1 MTTLI
6 EHLQATTAKLLQ
18 RYATLQPLPRWF
30 FPPIVLG
37 ALILAIT
44 VALTPGARRL
54 DEAPPPIPV
63 RVQVIQSKPYAPRL
77 VGFGEVQPE
86 LTWQAVAQVAGR
98 ITYRH
103 PELKSG
109 ALISKG
115 TVILTID
122 PLDYELLVT
131 RAEATLQAAEA
142 ILAEFPSREV
152 DLKQSLEIEA
162 QSLILSQLDLD
173 RKRQLSTKGHVSA
186 LELAAEEQKLLRS
199 QQNVQ
204 NLKSQLNLLPIQQ
217 NAQLARVTEAK
228 MSVARA
234 TEDVKRTRLVM
245 PFDARVT
252 NIKLAE
258 SQFVPIGQLLATA
271 ESVNRMEV
279 LLEVPVAQMTSRF
292 PHIMASPELLSS
304 PGNTLNATVSYTANG
319 LELSWQGK
327 VVRID
332 PALNEKTR
340 AARIYISISR
350 ESDSLPPRAHLYT
363 RIEITGPDLEEQI
376 VIPRLAY
383 HEGLVY
389 LVNQSSQMEFREVT
403 VAFREGDN
411 LIIKSGLFAGERIIL
426 SDLPFPIA
434 GTHVKIATEST
445 QDSSP

>member
-1 MTTLI
+1 MV
-6 EHLQATTAKLLQ
+6 
-18 RYATLQPLPRWF
+18 

-204 NLKSQLNLLPIQQ
+204 NIKSQLNLLPIQQ

-234 TEDVKRTRLVM
+234 TEDVKRTRLL
-245 PFDARVT
+245 DHCHGR
-252 NIKLAE
+252 
-258 SQFVPIGQLLATA
+258 
-271 ESVNRMEV
+271 
-279 LLEVPVAQMTSRF
+279 
-292 PHIMASPELLSS
+292 
-304 PGNTLNATVSYTANG
+304 
-319 LELSWQGK
+319 
-327 VVRID
+327 
-332 PALNEKTR
+332 
-340 AARIYISISR
+340 
-350 ESDSLPPRAHLYT
+350 
-363 RIEITGPDLEEQI
+363 
-376 VIPRLAY
+376 
-383 HEGLVY
+383 
-389 LVNQSSQMEFREVT
+389 
-403 VAFREGDN
+403 
-411 LIIKSGLFAGERIIL
+411 SGG
-426 SDLPFPIA
+426 
-434 GTHVKIATEST
+434 G
-445 QDSSP
+445 